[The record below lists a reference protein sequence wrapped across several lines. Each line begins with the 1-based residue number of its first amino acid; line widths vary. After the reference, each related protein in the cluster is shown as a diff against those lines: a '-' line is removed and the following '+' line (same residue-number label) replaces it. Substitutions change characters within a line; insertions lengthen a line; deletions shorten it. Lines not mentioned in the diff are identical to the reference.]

1 MTYTNFLGRGVNA
14 VCVTD
19 AFNFA
24 KDDGEILISCNIFK
38 TAI

>member
-14 VCVTD
+14 VCISD

-24 KDDGEILISCNIFK
+24 KDDGEILISSDVFK